1 MKSFFNPLFGGTI
14 ILLMVGFGLLTAA
27 DAIQTQESNIWEGL
41 EADLTRISIR
51 NDILTL
57 RFKIRNTSST
67 SHTAEFYFKD
77 CYIVDAANQK
87 KYFPLKDSEGQFIG
101 GPKEKDWEGGRYHIS
116 INAGSSAGFWMKF
129 PVPTD
134 NPETID
140 ISIPGFFP
148 FEEVSLN

>member
-1 MKSFFNPLFGGTI
+1 MKFFTNPVFGRMVF
-14 ILLMVGFGLLTAA
+14 LLLVVFGLLAAA
-27 DAIQTQESNIWEGL
+27 DVIQTQESDTWEGL
-41 EADLTRISIR
+41 EADLTKISIR
-51 NDILTL
+51 SDILTL

-77 CYIVDAANQK
+77 CYIVDAASQK
-87 KYFPLKDSEGQFIG
+87 KYFPLKDSEGQFIA
-101 GPKEKDWEGGRYHIS
+101 GPKEKEWEGGRYHIS
-116 INAGSSAGFWMKF
+116 IGADSSAGFWIKF

-148 FEEVSLN
+148 FEEVSLK